1 MFLFTYFFYWFTLR
15 VLIEKN
21 RSQKELR
28 LCLVDLQKGHDKV
41 PREELWYCIRKSGV
55 VEKYARMVEN
65 VYEDSET
72 VVWCVVGV
80 MGSKW
85 RWNYIRDLLWAPE
98 PQLMGNVRNEFN
110 RELRLRDLETKF
122 ERKGWDGFGLCIGWI
137 QIRQW
142 RWQAGEKGGMKEGM
156 QRVGVIEDGVRWR

>member
-1 MFLFTYFFYWFTLR
+1 MR

-65 VYEDSET
+65 IYGDSET
-72 VVWCVVGV
+72 VV
-80 MGSKW
+80 
-85 RWNYIRDLLWAPE
+85 
-98 PQLMGNVRNEFN
+98 
-110 RELRLRDLETKF
+110 
-122 ERKGWDGFGLCIGWI
+122 
-137 QIRQW
+137 
-142 RWQAGEKGGMKEGM
+142 
-156 QRVGVIEDGVRWR
+156 